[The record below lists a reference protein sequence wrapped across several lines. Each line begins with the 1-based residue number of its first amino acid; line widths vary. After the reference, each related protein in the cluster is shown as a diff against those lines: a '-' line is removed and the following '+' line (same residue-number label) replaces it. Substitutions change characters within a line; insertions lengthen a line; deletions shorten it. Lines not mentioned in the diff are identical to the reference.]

1 MRGRFPVK
9 LILIVNVILRHCN
22 ILLNNFNHMT
32 QKNNKEINK
41 NRPDDITDKM
51 IRVRARAEIKIIEQK
66 EDKAQG
72 IIEAYVSIFDNVD
85 LVGDIIKRGAFMESL
100 RKKLPK
106 GVWMHNWEEPIA
118 KTLTG
123 EEDDKGLF
131 IRAQFNLETQ
141 RGRESFSDIKFGII
155 DEFSI
160 GFKILDYEWDE
171 NDNRIIKKVRLYEWS
186 PVLAGANPDTEL
198 INVKDDK
205 NKKEKKDRV
214 NDEVREGGLGQK
226 QINYIDV
233 DHKKM
238 RVKVY
243 FQDGSV
249 SRMKLSYKYIKYLK
263 SLTNKGVKVDSDTEK
278 QKILRIRQAIKQA
291 DKACEYVLRITK

>member
-1 MRGRFPVK
+1 
-9 LILIVNVILRHCN
+9 
-22 ILLNNFNHMT
+22 
-32 QKNNKEINK
+32 
-41 NRPDDITDKM
+41 M
-51 IRVRARAEIKIIEQK
+51 IRVRAKAEIKIIEQK
-66 EDKAQG
+66 EEKDQG

-85 LVGDIIKRGAFMESL
+85 LVGDIIRRGAFVESL

-118 KTLTG
+118 KTLKG

-186 PVLAGANPDTEL
+186 PVLAGANPDTQL
-198 INVKDDK
+198 INVKD
-205 NKKEKKDRV
+205 NKKEKKDRQV
-214 NDEVREGGLGQK
+214 SYV
-226 QINYIDV
+226 DV
-233 DHKKM
+233 DYKKM
-238 RVKVY
+238 RVKIFY
-243 FQDGSV
+243 KGGKIE
-249 SRMKLSYKYIKYLK
+249 RKKISYKYKKYLK
-263 SLTNKGVKVDSDTEK
+263 SLTNKGVKVEPATEIM
-278 QKILRIRQAIKQA
+278 KILRIRQAVKQA

>member
-1 MRGRFPVK
+1 MKKPIK
-9 LILIVNVILRHCN
+9 
-22 ILLNNFNHMT
+22 
-32 QKNNKEINK
+32 KENNKHSGEIEN
-41 NRPDDITDKM
+41 KM

-66 EDKAQG
+66 EEKDQG

-85 LVGDIIKRGAFMESL
+85 LVGDIIRRGAFVESL

-118 KTLTG
+118 KTLKG

-186 PVLAGANPDTEL
+186 PVLAGANPDTQL

-205 NKKEKKDRV
+205 KKEAKEKTVDYV
-214 NDEVREGGLGQK
+214 
-226 QINYIDV
+226 DV
-233 DHKKM
+233 DYKKM
-238 RVKVY
+238 RVKIYYKGGEVK
-243 FQDGSV
+243 
-249 SRMKLSYKYIKYLK
+249 RIKLSYKYAKYLK
-263 SLTNKGVKVDSDTEK
+263 VLDNKGVKVEAQADK
-278 QKILRIRQAIKQA
+278 QKMLRIRQAVKQA

>member
-1 MRGRFPVK
+1 MK
-9 LILIVNVILRHCN
+9 KSI
-22 ILLNNFNHMT
+22 
-32 QKNNKEINK
+32 KKENNKQPCEIEN
-41 NRPDDITDKM
+41 KM
-51 IRVRARAEIKIIEQK
+51 IRVRAKAEIKIIEQK
-66 EDKAQG
+66 EEKDQG

-85 LVGDIIKRGAFMESL
+85 LVGDIIRRGAFVESL

-118 KTLTG
+118 KTLKG

-186 PVLAGANPDTEL
+186 PVLAGANPDTQL
-198 INVKDDK
+198 INVKD
-205 NKKEKKDRV
+205 NKKEKKDRQV
-214 NDEVREGGLGQK
+214 SYV
-226 QINYIDV
+226 DV
-233 DHKKM
+233 DYKKM
-238 RVKVY
+238 RVKIFY
-243 FQDGSV
+243 KGGKIE
-249 SRMKLSYKYIKYLK
+249 RKKISYKYKKYLK
-263 SLTNKGVKVDSDTEK
+263 SLTNKGVKVEPATEIM
-278 QKILRIRQAIKQA
+278 KILRIRQAVKQA

>member
-1 MRGRFPVK
+1 MKKSTR
-9 LILIVNVILRHCN
+9 
-22 ILLNNFNHMT
+22 
-32 QKNNKEINK
+32 KEINK
-41 NRPDDITDKM
+41 KRPEAVENKM
-51 IRVRARAEIKIIEQK
+51 IRIRAKAEIKIIERK
-66 EDKAQG
+66 EEKDQG

-85 LVGDIIKRGAFMESL
+85 LVGDIIKRGAFVESL

-118 KTLTG
+118 KTLKG

-198 INVKDDK
+198 INVKDEK
-205 NKKEKKDRV
+205 RKINK
-214 NDEVREGGLGQK
+214 REK
-226 QINYIDV
+226 QIDYVDV
-233 DHKKM
+233 DYKKI
-238 RVKVY
+238 RAKIY
-243 FQDGSV
+243 YQDGSV
-249 SRMKLSYKYIKYLK
+249 KRIKLSYKYIKYLK
-263 SLTNKGVKVDSDTEK
+263 SLTNKGIKVDSGADK
-278 QKILRIRQAIKQA
+278 KKIFRIRQAIKQA

>member
-1 MRGRFPVK
+1 
-9 LILIVNVILRHCN
+9 
-22 ILLNNFNHMT
+22 MT
-32 QKNNKEINK
+32 QKSKNEINK
-41 NRPDDITDKM
+41 NRPNESGDKM

-66 EDKAQG
+66 EEKDQG

-85 LVGDIIKRGAFMESL
+85 LVGDIIKRGAFVESL

-118 KTLTG
+118 KTLNA

-205 NKKEKKDRV
+205 KPKVETLKEIDFV
-214 NDEVREGGLGQK
+214 
-226 QINYIDV
+226 DV
-233 DHKKM
+233 DYKKM
-238 RVKVY
+238 RVKIYYKTGEVER
-243 FQDGSV
+243 F
-249 SRMKLSYKYIKYLK
+249 KISYKYFKYLK
-263 SLTNKGVKVDSDTEK
+263 SLTIKGAKVDSDADK

>member
-1 MRGRFPVK
+1 MK
-9 LILIVNVILRHCN
+9 KSI
-22 ILLNNFNHMT
+22 
-32 QKNNKEINK
+32 KKENNKQPGEIEN
-41 NRPDDITDKM
+41 KM
-51 IRVRARAEIKIIEQK
+51 IRVRAKAEIKIIEQK
-66 EDKAQG
+66 EEKDQG

-85 LVGDIIKRGAFMESL
+85 LVGDIIRRGAFVESL

-118 KTLTG
+118 KTLKG

-186 PVLAGANPDTEL
+186 PVLAGANPDTQL
-198 INVKDDK
+198 INVKD
-205 NKKEKKDRV
+205 NKKEKKDRQV
-214 NDEVREGGLGQK
+214 SYV
-226 QINYIDV
+226 DV
-233 DHKKM
+233 DYKKM
-238 RVKVY
+238 RVKIFY
-243 FQDGSV
+243 KGGKIE
-249 SRMKLSYKYIKYLK
+249 RKKISYKYKKYLK
-263 SLTNKGVKVDSDTEK
+263 SLTNKGVKVEPATEIM
-278 QKILRIRQAIKQA
+278 KILRIRQAVKQA

>member
-1 MRGRFPVK
+1 MKKPIK
-9 LILIVNVILRHCN
+9 
-22 ILLNNFNHMT
+22 
-32 QKNNKEINK
+32 KENNKQPGEIEN
-41 NRPDDITDKM
+41 KM
-51 IRVRARAEIKIIEQK
+51 IRVRAKAEIKIIEQK
-66 EDKAQG
+66 EDKDQG

-85 LVGDIIKRGAFMESL
+85 LVGDIIRRGAFIESL

-118 KTLTG
+118 KTLKG

-186 PVLAGANPDTEL
+186 PVLAGANPDTQL
-198 INVKDDK
+198 INVKD
-205 NKKEKKDRV
+205 NKKEKEAKEKTVDYV
-214 NDEVREGGLGQK
+214 
-226 QINYIDV
+226 DV
-233 DHKKM
+233 DYKKM
-238 RVKVY
+238 RVKIYYKGGEVK
-243 FQDGSV
+243 
-249 SRMKLSYKYIKYLK
+249 RIKLSYKYAKYLK
-263 SLTNKGVKVDSDTEK
+263 VLDNKGVKVEAQADKSSNAKAEEDK
-278 QKILRIRQAIKQA
+278 QKMLRIRQAVKQA

>member
-1 MRGRFPVK
+1 
-9 LILIVNVILRHCN
+9 
-22 ILLNNFNHMT
+22 MT
-32 QKNNKEINK
+32 QKIKKEINK
-41 NRPDDITDKM
+41 NRPDNITDKM

-66 EDKAQG
+66 EDRDQG
-72 IIEAYVSIFDNVD
+72 IIEAYVSIFNNVD
-85 LVGDIIKRGAFMESL
+85 LVGDIIKRGSFVESL

-118 KTLTG
+118 KTLKG

-186 PVLAGANPDTEL
+186 PVLAGANPDTQL
-198 INVKDDK
+198 INVKDNEK
-205 NKKEKKDRV
+205 QEKE
-214 NDEVREGGLGQK
+214 REK
-226 QINYIDV
+226 FINYVDV
-233 DHKKM
+233 DHKKK
-238 RVKVY
+238 RVKIYYRGGEVK
-243 FQDGSV
+243 
-249 SRMKLSYKYIKYLK
+249 RIKLSYKYIKYLK
-263 SLTNKGVKVDSDTEK
+263 SLTNKGVKVDSGADNNT
-278 QKILRIRQAIKQA
+278 KIFRIRQAIKQA

>member
-1 MRGRFPVK
+1 MKKPIK
-9 LILIVNVILRHCN
+9 
-22 ILLNNFNHMT
+22 
-32 QKNNKEINK
+32 KENNKQPEKIEN
-41 NRPDDITDKM
+41 KM
-51 IRVRARAEIKIIEQK
+51 IRVRAKAEIKIIEQK
-66 EDKAQG
+66 EEKDQG

-85 LVGDIIKRGAFMESL
+85 LVGDIIRRGAFVESL

-106 GVWMHNWEEPIA
+106 GVWKHNWEEPIA
-118 KTLTG
+118 KTLKG

-186 PVLAGANPDTEL
+186 PVLAGANPDTQL
-198 INVKDDK
+198 INVKD
-205 NKKEKKDRV
+205 NKKEKKDRQV
-214 NDEVREGGLGQK
+214 SYV
-226 QINYIDV
+226 DV
-233 DHKKM
+233 DYKKM
-238 RVKVY
+238 RVKIFY
-243 FQDGSV
+243 KGGKIE
-249 SRMKLSYKYIKYLK
+249 RKKISYKYKKYLK
-263 SLTNKGVKVDSDTEK
+263 SLTIKGIKVEPATEMM
-278 QKILRIRQAIKQA
+278 KILRIRHAVKQA

>member
-1 MRGRFPVK
+1 MIEEK
-9 LILIVNVILRHCN
+9 KQSTHK
-22 ILLNNFNHMT
+22 NHP
-32 QKNNKEINK
+32 E
-41 NRPDDITDKM
+41 DITDKM
-51 IRVRARAEIKIIEQK
+51 IRVRARAEIKIIE
-66 EDKAQG
+66 EKADSDQG
-72 IIEAYVSIFDNVD
+72 IIEAYVSIFDNID
-85 LVGDIIKRGAFMESL
+85 LVGDIIRRGAFVESL

-106 GVWMHNWEEPIA
+106 GVWMHNWEEPVA
-118 KTLTG
+118 KTLVA

-198 INVKDDK
+198 INVKK
-205 NKKEKKDRV
+205 EKTEPEKKEDIV
-214 NDEVREGGLGQK
+214 NYV
-226 QINYIDV
+226 DV
-233 DHKKM
+233 DFKKM
-238 RVKVY
+238 RVKTY
-243 FQDGSV
+243 YRDGKV
-249 SRMKLSYKYIKYLK
+249 ERKKISYKYAKYLK
-263 SLTNKGVKVDSDTEK
+263 SLTNKGVKVEPATEIMK
-278 QKILRIRQAIKQA
+278 TLRIRQAIKQV

>member
-1 MRGRFPVK
+1 MK
-9 LILIVNVILRHCN
+9 KS
-22 ILLNNFNHMT
+22 T
-32 QKNNKEINK
+32 KKEINK
-41 NRPDDITDKM
+41 KRPDAVENKM
-51 IRVRARAEIKIIEQK
+51 IRVRAKAEIKIIEQK
-66 EDKAQG
+66 EEKDQG

-85 LVGDIIKRGAFMESL
+85 LVGDIIKRGAFVESL

-118 KTLTG
+118 KTLKG
-123 EEDDKGLF
+123 EEDEKGLF

-186 PVLAGANPDTEL
+186 PVLAGANPDTQL
-198 INVKDDK
+198 INVKDNK
-205 NKKEKKDRV
+205 NKEKQVGYVD
-214 NDEVREGGLGQK
+214 
-226 QINYIDV
+226 IDY
-233 DHKKM
+233 KKM
-238 RVKVY
+238 RVKIY
-243 FQDGSV
+243 YKDESV
-249 SRMKLSYKYIKYLK
+249 ERIKLSYKYIKYLK
-263 SLTNKGVKVDSDTEK
+263 SLTNKGGKVDSGADNNK
-278 QKILRIRQAIKQA
+278 KIFRIRQAIKQA